1 MVALGGG
8 MSVLRTLCASRLD
21 RSVARRSISQSK
33 AASPSDP
40 KPRVRRVV
48 CIGWFGA
55 NSRHLA
61 KYGEAWRRLGV
72 DDVICYRPSVLGV
85 LFRTRGEQE
94 ARQFLENLPT
104 PQSSH
109 HLTVWHV
116 LSQGG
121 FTFFGSL
128 LVQSRSEKEKARI
141 ASAAVVF
148 DSGPCLALT
157 ERDAVVGVLTGLLS
171 GYDENDVLLA
181 YNSKV
186 FRYVWDRGFQ
196 VYRLV
201 YDPRTEAILSAFT
214 RHVTAP
220 QYYLY
225 SAQDKVIPAPAVEA
239 FIARQ
244 RGEKRTVA
252 VKKFESGKHVQLL
265 REHGE
270 EYLKCLRSVL
280 EDLNQTTSCDV
291 HY

>member
-1 MVALGGG
+1 M
-8 MSVLRTLCASRLD
+8 RTLCASRLD
-21 RSVARRSISQSK
+21 RSVARRSISQSNV
-33 AASPSDP
+33 ALPSDP
-40 KPRVRRVV
+40 KPSVKRVV

-72 DDVICYRPSVLGV
+72 EDVICYRPSVIGV

-94 ARQFLENLPT
+94 AREFLKNLPML
-104 PQSSH
+104 QSPH
-109 HLTVWHV
+109 HQTVWHV

-128 LVQSRSEKEKARI
+128 LLQSWSEKEKARI
-141 ASAAVVF
+141 APAAVVF
-148 DSGPCLALT
+148 DSGPCIALT

-181 YNSKV
+181 YNASKA
-186 FRYVWDRGFQ
+186 FRYVWDRGFGL
-196 VYRLV
+196 YRLV
-201 YDPRTEAILSAFT
+201 YDPRTEAILSAFD
-214 RHVTAP
+214 RMMTAP

-244 RGEKRTVA
+244 RGQKRTVVA
-252 VKKFESGKHVQLL
+252 RKFASGKHVQLL
-265 REHGE
+265 REHEE

-280 EDLNQTTSCDV
+280 EDLN
-291 HY
+291 HNKL